1 MADLKKKKFV
11 AADNPIEQVKD
22 FGIQAVNEAASVP
35 KAIFDEAL
43 NQIGLKPQKKPLRGE
58 ISLST
63 GVHKTNQEV
72 DRKEA
77 NLDRKMQQLHYV
89 QNQEKE
95 VFSAQK
101 KAVESQVAKLLQELH
116 AEVAKL
122 EKQTSELTSEVRAAT
137 VEMVPPNAGTYH
149 INFFDWVIGTLRDLR
164 KRVNESR
171 LWLNMWTAKKKQK
184 GYWAMTKKHGQQFQM
199 SDERS
204 VATAAG

>member
-1 MADLKKKKFV
+1 MADQKKKKFV
-11 AADNPIEQVKD
+11 TADNPIEQVKD
-22 FGIQAVNEAASVP
+22 FGVQAVSEVASVP

-43 NQIGLKPQKKPLRGE
+43 GQIGLKPQRKPLMGE
-58 ISLST
+58 ISVST

-77 NLDRKMQQLHYV
+77 NLDRKIQQLQTV
-89 QNQEKE
+89 QRQEKE

-122 EKQTSELTSEVRAAT
+122 ETQTAKLTSEVRAAT
-137 VEMVPPNAGTYH
+137 VEMVPPNPGAYH
-149 INFFDWVIGTLRDLR
+149 LNFFDWVIGTLRDLR
-164 KRVNESR
+164 KRVNDSR
-171 LWLNMWTAKKKQK
+171 LWLNMWTTKKKQR
-184 GYWAMTKKHGQQFQM
+184 GYWAMTKKHGQKFQM